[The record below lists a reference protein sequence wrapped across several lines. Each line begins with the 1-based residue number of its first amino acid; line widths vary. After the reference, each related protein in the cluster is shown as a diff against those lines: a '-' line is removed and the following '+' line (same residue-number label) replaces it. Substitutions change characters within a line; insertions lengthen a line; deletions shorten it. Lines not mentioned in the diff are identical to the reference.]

1 MTYRDSPRVVRD
13 KENRVQDPSDK
24 VVDVLA
30 GRVTLVTT
38 LVADNQL

>member
-1 MTYRDSPRVVRD
+1 M
-13 KENRVQDPSDK
+13 QDPSDS

-38 LVADNQL
+38 LVADRQPNPRRRVASLTQ

>member
-1 MTYRDSPRVVRD
+1 
-13 KENRVQDPSDK
+13 VQDPSDK

-38 LVADNQL
+38 LVADCQSMF